1 MMNNSR
7 REDITISSDKE
18 SKATLA
24 NIENE
29 SANNGK
35 ILLYHGNPDPDFK
48 PYYGGGKDYHDYGNG
63 LYCVYGTVKGLDLAK
78 EWACRYR
85 NFTES
90 FIYVYEFDAVG
101 LSSDSILN
109 FIDYEPIYWL
119 SAIAQHRFSN
129 ETAIQRKRRTDFVK
143 MFPVDCE
150 SPAIIKGW
158 RADDRYYAY
167 LNLFLILAIT
177 YEAVCAALKL
187 GNLGY
192 QFVVNSEN
200 SYMRCKFIEK
210 IHIKPSEYKDWSQ
223 KYQAREKSANEEL
236 MAVRDIEG
244 RLLSDIMAKGG
255 L

>member
-1 MMNNSR
+1 MNNS
-7 REDITISSDKE
+7 EHENITLLGNRD
-18 SKATLA
+18 SKITLL

-29 SANNGK
+29 ATKNGK
-35 ILLYHGNPDPDFK
+35 ILLYHGNPEPDFK

-63 LYCVYGTVKGLDLAK
+63 LYCVYGTARGLELAK
-78 EWACRYR
+78 EWACRHR

-90 FIYVYEFDAVG
+90 FVYVYEFDTVG

-109 FIDYEPIYWL
+109 IVDYEPIYWL
-119 SAIAQHRFSN
+119 SAIAHHRFSN
-129 ETAIQRKRRTDFVK
+129 ETSVQKKRRTDFIK
-143 MFPVDCE
+143 MFPIDCE
-150 SPAIIKGW
+150 SPDIIKGW

-167 LNLFLILAIT
+167 LNLFLILGIT

-192 QFVVNSEN
+192 QFVVNSKN
-200 SYMRCKFIEK
+200 AYKQCKFIDK
-210 IHIKPSEYKDWSQ
+210 IDIKPSEYEEWFQ
-223 KYQAREKSANEEL
+223 KYQAREKAANDEL

-244 RLLSDIMAKGG
+244 RLLIDIMAKGG